1 VEIKVKSREREKEEK
16 NRLEKRRNN
25 NKVHKGKNV
34 SSAAI
39 KLISLTSNLFLFEA
53 EIYLRKKMEAAK
65 KKSYSFLALH

>member
-1 VEIKVKSREREKEEK
+1 VEIKVKSREKEEK

-25 NKVHKGKNV
+25 NKVHKSKNV